1 MEEVATDEKKPFDN
15 EHDVKE
21 EDDLQPDPDETLMME
36 QSAGR
41 VWSVKIPK
49 HIMERWSAI
58 DEDDVQLGTIRVY
71 DRDPKR
77 GNNQRIMLLVPN
89 GDEPSAPP
97 EEYDLDMVN
106 DAVDNQ
112 VVIAER
118 EKAAGSRARTTIL
131 TGRIKHDCNMRPLFS
146 EGYRKR
152 MRERTRAANTPQRRV
167 KMMEDVTPAGRV
179 NMLSSGVAT
188 PAAAFST
195 MVKQKPKPAK
205 GTFERYARVPRNVLL
220 DLLFAL
226 YREKPRWSAKE
237 LRMRTEQPE
246 IYLKDVLSE
255 ISDLHRSGEFNGL
268 YELKPNFR
276 DSVKSESGEY
286 TGAAGDLLKSE
297 AFGAGGDVE
306 MIDDEDD
313 DDDEDDED
321 DDMEEIS

>member
-1 MEEVATDEKKPFDN
+1 MEEDLLDEKKPYEE
-15 EHDVKE
+15 EHRDVKDE
-21 EDDLQPDPDETLMME
+21 EELQPDPDETLMME

-49 HIMERWSAI
+49 HIMERWSAT

-71 DRDPKR
+71 DRDPKNKDR
-77 GNNQRIMLLVPN
+77 QRIMLIVPN
-89 GDEPSAPP
+89 PEDLTAPP

-106 DAVDNQ
+106 DAVENQ

-118 EKAAGSRARTTIL
+118 EKAPGSRARTTIL

-146 EGYRKR
+146 EEYRKR
-152 MRERTRAANTPQRRV
+152 MRERTRVANTPQRTV

-179 NMLSSGVAT
+179 NMLSSGVST

-195 MVKQKPKPAK
+195 MVKQKPKPQK
-205 GTFERYARVPRNVLL
+205 GAFERYARVARNVLL
-220 DLLFAL
+220 DSLFAL
-226 YREKPRWSAKE
+226 YREKPRWSAKD
-237 LRMRTEQPE
+237 LRTRTEQPE
-246 IYLKDVLSE
+246 AYLKEVLSD
-255 ISDLHRSGEFNGL
+255 IADLHRSGEFNGL

-286 TGAAGDLLKSE
+286 TGAAGELIKSE

-306 MIDDEDD
+306 MLDDDEDD
-313 DDDEDDED
+313 DDDDED